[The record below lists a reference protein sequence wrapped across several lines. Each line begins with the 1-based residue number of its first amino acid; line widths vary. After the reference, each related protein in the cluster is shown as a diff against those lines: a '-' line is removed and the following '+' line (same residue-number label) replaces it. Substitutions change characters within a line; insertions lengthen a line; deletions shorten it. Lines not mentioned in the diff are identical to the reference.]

1 MGDFKA
7 RRYAVKF
14 NPPRFILEYADDTG
28 KTRTRSVR
36 APTRLSRR
44 SGVHPDVPPSD
55 PTVVPPRVPLTP
67 PRPHDPPQI
76 GVRIPEDPDPDAIV
90 ADVTRAFPRRLDR
103 AGVRREQVLGLV
115 RRMLDAARGAG
126 SSSAAGF
133 AENADLNVVSPEK
146 LVEAKAAMD
155 EGFNRNR
162 KVHGDPGFVYDVQ
175 REFRPTRPNDWD
187 DSDEDDDVAGLL
199 PCVQTPPGTLY
210 YTVDYP

>member
-126 SSSAAGF
+126 PRPPR
-133 AENADLNVVSPEK
+133 VS
-146 LVEAKAAMD
+146 L
-155 EGFNRNR
+155 RT
-162 KVHGDPGFVYDVQ
+162 
-175 REFRPTRPNDWD
+175 PT
-187 DSDEDDDVAGLL
+187 
-199 PCVQTPPGTLY
+199 
-210 YTVDYP
+210 

>member
-1 MGDFKA
+1 M
-7 RRYAVKF
+7 
-14 NPPRFILEYADDTG
+14 
-28 KTRTRSVR
+28 
-36 APTRLSRR
+36 
-44 SGVHPDVPPSD
+44 
-55 PTVVPPRVPLTP
+55 PLTP

-175 REFRPTRPNDWD
+175 REFRPTQPNDWD

-199 PCVQTPPGTLY
+199 P
-210 YTVDYP
+210 

>member
-1 MGDFKA
+1 M
-7 RRYAVKF
+7 
-14 NPPRFILEYADDTG
+14 
-28 KTRTRSVR
+28 
-36 APTRLSRR
+36 
-44 SGVHPDVPPSD
+44 
-55 PTVVPPRVPLTP
+55 PLTP

-175 REFRPTRPNDWD
+175 REFRPTQPNDWD
-187 DSDEDDDVAGLL
+187 DSDEDDVAGLL
-199 PCVQTPPGTLY
+199 P
-210 YTVDYP
+210 